1 MPLLSMLS
9 SYGVSSTLRR
19 NSSSTWLGGTFVP
32 ASRKISRTVLTSR
45 PRLTCSSAMA
55 RPLSRR
61 RIGDCLVGLAYSR
74 GLGHRVVAFQNQSFG
89 AGLAEVR
96 GVLHAAPE

>member
-45 PRLTCSSAMA
+45 SRLTCSSAMA

-61 RIGDCLVGLAYSR
+61 RIEDCLVGLAYSR
-74 GLGHRVVAFQNQSFG
+74 GLGHRAVAFQHQAPVAEL
-89 AGLAEVR
+89 AGCLL
-96 GVLHAAPE
+96 VLLSAPP